1 METAQYQQLLSL
13 YKVPVSKLSSH
24 CDGQMFQFETTAEI
38 EQKQSELIG
47 QKRAVDAMDFGLTVK
62 QPDYNLFVVGPSGT
76 GRLTYT
82 QQKVGNLAKE
92 KTVPHDWCY
101 VYNFEN
107 PDRPLAISLEAG
119 VGARFHHDIEVLL
132 KDIER
137 LIRKTFSEEP
147 FENKRRTLLA
157 GFEKQIEQ
165 SWKDLE
171 DFASNLNFRVEQTP
185 SGIDTYPLRFGRPLE
200 KIEYDRLTKEDKE
213 ELQKKSRQLEEKI
226 NQTINQIQKVESE
239 IRKSLDLFMKQ
250 SVAYSIECLFQ
261 PLYGEYEDNPKV
273 IRYLKAYFQDV
284 VEHFS
289 IFLPAADEKEEFDF
303 LEVITGNKE
312 QQLQRYTV
320 NLLVN
325 NKSEKG
331 APVIYETNPTFQ
343 NLFGKM
349 EYKGALGNWTTDFTL
364 IKPGALHLANGG
376 YLILQASELLQQ
388 PYAWGLLKRM
398 LQTGHIQI
406 ENLYEVQGAYPTSGL
421 RPEPIPLRVKVI
433 MIGSYYLFDL
443 LASYDEDFYKL
454 FKVKVEF
461 DTEMTKDREHY
472 EQMAYFVK
480 DYSDREGLLPF
491 HRRAVV
497 KIMNYS
503 SRLVE
508 DQRKLSTRF
517 QEITKLLVESSYW
530 ASRENSRYVD
540 DIHIKKALDEQMY
553 RSNRIFEKYKEMI
566 VSGTIMVDTDGARV
580 GQINGLAVMGTRE
593 YTFGIPSKI
602 TAQTFAGRSGI
613 MNIERETSLSGQIH
627 NKGLL
632 ILTGY
637 LSGLFAK
644 NRPIPLSA
652 SITFEQTY
660 QMIDGDSA
668 SSTELYVLL
677 SSLSGV
683 PIKQGIAVTGSV
695 NQWGEIQPIGGVNEK
710 IEGFYHVCK
719 EKGLT
724 GEQGVMIPKQNIQNL
739 MLHDDVM
746 DAVEKGLFHV
756 WAVENITEGI
766 EILTGV
772 SAGYPLTNL
781 GEFQPESIFAKVAD
795 RFDQMYQAA
804 QKMNPMKK
812 EKEE

>member
-433 MIGSYYLFDL
+433 MIGSYYLYDL